1 MAADKD
7 LVNFSEDHE
16 LNYCLK
22 SAGKRQTQANR
33 DTLIDLGRQVKQDL
47 GKRVLTQDDVRGAI
61 DKNDNLF
68 D

>member
-33 DTLIDLGRQVKQDL
+33 DALVGLGKQVKQDL
-47 GKRVLTQDDVRGAI
+47 GKRVLSQDDVRGAI
-61 DKNDNLF
+61 EKNSGLF
-68 D
+68 E